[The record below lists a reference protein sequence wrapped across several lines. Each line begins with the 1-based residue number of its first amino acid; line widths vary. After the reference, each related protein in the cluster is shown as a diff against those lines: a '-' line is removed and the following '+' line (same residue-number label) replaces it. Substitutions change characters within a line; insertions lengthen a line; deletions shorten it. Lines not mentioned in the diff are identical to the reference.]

1 MFLSISLPSLKRMK
15 ATAGLMSVGI
25 VWYSLLKAVVAAA
38 YYFLKYYYT

>member
-1 MFLSISLPSLKRMK
+1 MFQSFSLPSPRGMR
-15 ATAGLMSVGI
+15 ATASLLSVGI